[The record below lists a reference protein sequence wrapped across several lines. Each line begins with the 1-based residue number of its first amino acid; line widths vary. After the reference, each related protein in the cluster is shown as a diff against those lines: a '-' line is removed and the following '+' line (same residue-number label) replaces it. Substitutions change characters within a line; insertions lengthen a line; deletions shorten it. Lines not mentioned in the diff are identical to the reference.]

1 MLSVTHG
8 LISTPTEIVEAYRK
22 VWPLRLSHSSLNL
35 LHECERKFQIEKLLA
50 GPEDKEESAHFSFGK
65 SVGTAVATY
74 LVTKDK
80 DQALFQGWLA
90 YWPVVE
96 SDAKNQVTAMAAIM
110 GSFTALDGILALYDV
125 AEFNGQP
132 AVELSFKLAINE
144 TKYFVGHIDVVLRH
158 KVTGKYFILEV
169 KTTGLQLLDLKPAYQ
184 HSGQALGYS
193 IALDKIVGEKLST
206 YGVLYFVVQL
216 PHVKSQTYACRY
228 HTFEFPK
235 TLVDRLNWFVSLG
248 LDVQHLEAM
257 ESMNIFPKRGASC
270 IRFNKTCR
278 HFGIC
283 SLQNF
288 DQPKEQKEDPIEYT
302 FTYDLEELIEEHIE
316 RIQNMPVIPPTS
328 NIMDVDA
335 LL

>member
-1 MLSVTHG
+1 MTLA
-8 LISTPTEIVEAYRK
+8 PANK
-22 VWPLRLSHSSLNL
+22 LRLSYSSLNL

-65 SVGTAVATY
+65 ALGTGVATY

-80 DQALFQGWLA
+80 NAALFQCWLA

-96 SDAKNQVTAMAAIM
+96 SDQKNQATACAAMM
-110 GSFTALDGILALYDV
+110 GAFLHLDNILVMYDV

-132 AVELSFKLAINE
+132 AVELSFKLDINE

-158 KVTGKYFILEV
+158 KVTGKYYILEV
-169 KTTGLQLLDLKPAYQ
+169 KTTGLQLLDLKPAYA

-193 IALDKIVGEKLST
+193 IALDKIVGERLST

-216 PHVKSQTYACRY
+216 PHVKAQAYACRY
-228 HTFEFPK
+228 HQLEFPK
-235 TLVDRLNWFVSLG
+235 TLVDRLNWFVTLG

-257 ESMNIFPKRGASC
+257 EQMNIFPKRGNSC
-270 IRFNKTCR
+270 IKFNKQCR
-278 HFGIC
+278 HFGTC

-288 DQPKEQKEDPIEYT
+288 DQPKVQKEDPIEYT
-302 FTYDLEELIEEHIE
+302 FSYNLEELIDEHIS
-316 RIQNMPVIPPTS
+316 RIANMPVIPDSKP
-328 NIMDVDA
+328 NVMDLDA

>member
-1 MLSVTHG
+1 MRSVT
-8 LISTPTEIVEAYRK
+8 LVPQNK
-22 VWPLRLSHSSLNL
+22 LRLSYSSLNL

-65 SVGTAVATY
+65 AVGAGVATY
-74 LVTKDK
+74 LVTRNK
-80 DQALFQGWLA
+80 DQALFQCWLA

-96 SDAKNQVTAMAAIM
+96 SDAKSQVTAAAAMM
-110 GSFTALDGILALYDV
+110 GAFNALDSLLVLYEV

-132 AVELSFKLAINE
+132 AVELSFKLDINS

-169 KTTGLQLLDLKPAYQ
+169 KTTALQLLDLKAAYAN
-184 HSGQALGYS
+184 SGQALGYS

-216 PHVKSQTYACRY
+216 PSWNATQFLCKY

-257 ESMNIFPKRGASC
+257 EQMNIFPKRGNSC
-270 IRFNKTCR
+270 IKFNKTCR
-278 HFGIC
+278 HFGVC

-288 DQPKEQKEDPIEYT
+288 DAPKEQKEDPIEYT
-302 FTYDLEELIEEHIE
+302 FTYDLEELIEEHIN
-316 RIQNMPVIPPTS
+316 RIQSMPVIPPTP